1 MQACGAVF
9 QASAACGHPSGQAP
23 QGRARRPS
31 ALTPLPIPGS
41 CGLVRPGCS
50 GCYDRPPLVSSPE
63 GSAPLHSLFPVAFLC
78 QHCIL
83 APYARLFLCYISF
96 PNHYGCH
103 PQGMKIE
110 HKLHG
115 GGKRGPSRGNTLQSR
130 INSGSC
136 GGACAG

>member
-1 MQACGAVF
+1 MALCSRLQPPAVTPQVRLPRVVPGAHLLLLRSPFLAAVGWSAQAAV
-9 QASAACGHPSGQAP
+9 AVM
-23 QGRARRPS
+23 
-31 ALTPLPIPGS
+31 T
-41 CGLVRPGCS
+41 
-50 GCYDRPPLVSSPE
+50 PPLVSSPE
-63 GSAPLHSLFPVAFLC
+63 GSAPLRSLFFVAFLC

-83 APYARLFLCYISF
+83 VPYARLFLCYISF

-103 PQGMKIE
+103 PQGIKIE
-110 HKLHG
+110 HKLCD